1 VKNLIFHVEE
11 EREGEGFENM
21 ALRRIFESKKVAVTG
36 ECRRMYN
43 EEFYDLYSSRNI
55 IWSMKSRTLR

>member
-1 VKNLIFHVEE
+1 MVVKNLIFHVEG
-11 EREGEGFENM
+11 EREGEGFENRV
-21 ALRRIFESKKVAVTG
+21 LRRISGPKKVEVTG

-55 IWSMKSRTLR
+55 IWSMK